1 MKKISLFLIVTC
13 FLLFSATESFAA
25 VKVATDSVPSMIE
38 RIDPELQS
46 AFIESRSLDFEK
58 VGVEPFREYFSSL
71 VNSTEL
77 PSDSEVKVY
86 NVNIKNPDTG
96 KDLRLRIYEP
106 INRNNNRP
114 GIYWMH
120 GGGFI
125 FGVPEQDE
133 AQSIRF
139 AKEVGAVV
147 VAVDYRLA
155 PEYPYPAAL
164 NDSYAGLVWF
174 AENANELGVDK
185 SRIAVAGASAGGGL
199 CASVALLARDRG
211 GPLIAFQMPL
221 YPMIDDRFITSASQ
235 ENIDMRVWNNTSNRY
250 AWHVY
255 LGDLAQSNEVTP
267 YMAPARAT
275 DLSGLPPTYT
285 CVGTLDPFR
294 DDTINYASR
303 LAQAGVATEL
313 HLYPG
318 AYHAFEIIAPNTSYS
333 KRVVDEYVYVLQKA
347 LEPSGSIVSH

>member
-106 INRNNNRP
+106 INRNNNRS

-199 CASVALLARDRG
+199 CASVALLARVSG

-221 YPMIDDRFITSASQ
+221 YPMIDD
-235 ENIDMRVWNNTSNRY
+235 
-250 AWHVY
+250 
-255 LGDLAQSNEVTP
+255 
-267 YMAPARAT
+267 
-275 DLSGLPPTYT
+275 
-285 CVGTLDPFR
+285 
-294 DDTINYASR
+294 
-303 LAQAGVATEL
+303 
-313 HLYPG
+313 
-318 AYHAFEIIAPNTSYS
+318 
-333 KRVVDEYVYVLQKA
+333 
-347 LEPSGSIVSH
+347 